1 MKNLHPNQIIFIQK
15 YDRLLESMEL
25 AFQYLVNI
33 SSINQSDIANTVYVD
48 LVNAA
53 QQVNLCHPQITSLID
68 LKHTDQF
75 ESVVQQM
82 AKWFEDGQDKQQL
95 LKENIIPS
103 FQDWKQDIDTQIKP
117 YVLQ

>member
-1 MKNLHPNQIIFIQK
+1 MENLKPNQIQFLQK
-15 YDRLLESMEL
+15 YDQLLDSMEE
-25 AFQYLVNI
+25 AFQYLVNMEDI
-33 SSINQSDIANTVYVD
+33 QSDIANTVYVD